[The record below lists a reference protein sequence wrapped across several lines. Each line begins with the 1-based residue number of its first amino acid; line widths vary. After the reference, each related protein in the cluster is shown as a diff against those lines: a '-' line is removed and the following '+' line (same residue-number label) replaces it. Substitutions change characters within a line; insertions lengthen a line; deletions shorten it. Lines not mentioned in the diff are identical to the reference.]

1 MNDGEILNMLLKK
14 KNTTIK
20 ALSTMAGIPEQT
32 LYSIK
37 RRKNNSIRN
46 STKAKISKALN
57 VPVSIWTLSDEDLL
71 IRNIYGI
78 NDKTQ
83 IIDADNIIMLL
94 QLQNRSVEYIKY
106 ALDCLGYNNQY
117 GVKDI
122 ENIILNKVPISDALA
137 DDISYIVEHNM
148 LLTRKELDM
157 LEAIRGMSKESQE
170 FLNTFISRLVKA
182 DSYDE
187 MQMEKLA
194 ESLNENT

>member
-57 VPVSIWTLSDEDLL
+57 VPVSIWKISDENIL
-71 IRNIYGI
+71 IRNIIGI
-78 NDKTQ
+78 NDKTH
-83 IIDADNIIMLL
+83 IVEADKIIMLL
-94 QLQNRSVEYIKY
+94 QLRNRSVEYIKY
-106 ALDCLGYNNQY
+106 ALDCMGYNNQY

-122 ENIILNKVPISDALA
+122 ENIIMNKVPISDALA
-137 DDISYIVEHNM
+137 DDISYILEHDI

-157 LEAIRGMSKESQE
+157 LEAIRGMSKESQLL
-170 FLNTFISRLVKA
+170 LNAFISRLVKA

-187 MQMEKLA
+187 MQMEELTD
-194 ESLNENT
+194 SLNENT

>member
-1 MNDGEILNMLLKK
+1 MNDGEILTMLLKK

-20 ALSTMAGIPEQT
+20 ALSTMTGIPEQT

-37 RRKNNSIRN
+37 RRKNNSTGN
-46 STKAKISKALN
+46 GTKAKISKALN

-137 DDISYIVEHNM
+137 DDISYIVEHKM

-157 LEAIRGMSKESQE
+157 LEAIRGMSKESQLL
-170 FLNTFISRLVKA
+170 LNAFISRLVKA